1 MHPLDPD
8 APGTHTR
15 DRPKYKWIFSVLLF
29 LAAAAIVVWQ
39 NSRLAVLWDLSYIL
53 ENAHR
58 IAQGQIPYRDFP
70 FPYAPLTFLIQAALI
85 KLGGRVFWH
94 TTVYCAVLNGLATV
108 LTWRILIR
116 VLRDA
121 GSKSQWLAILLTLPL
136 IPLGIY
142 SIFPHPFYDPDCT
155 FAILVA
161 IYLLQRCESEKPKQH
176 GRWSSSMWPVIA
188 GVALFVPLFVKQNTG
203 LAFIVSAIPA
213 LVLLIAIAI
222 MRRESS
228 RSFVLMIAGASL
240 ALGLGILLISFTA
253 GLRNYWHWTIQFA
266 ASRRAPARAEMIGIY
281 SDKILIL
288 WFAFIVLGA
297 VSLWL
302 YRRINNRLLL
312 LVSSTLMAAP
322 FVWPAIYLLRD
333 SDSSERADRLLNVW
347 PVLLIFSFV
356 VAIVRIRRRSG
367 IAIVLPFI
375 LIAAIHGAFM
385 SQQLWG
391 STYAVWP
398 LFMILLASTIADL
411 SRGLE
416 LRPLKHF
423 YWFQL
428 PITALIVISLLFAGS
443 FYLKA
448 HERLDYANLDDG
460 ELQRSSLP
468 QLKGLATR
476 GDWIANFE
484 ELVRYTDEHIPR
496 DEGILVLP
504 GEDLFYF
511 TTGRTPK
518 FPVLMFDHTV
528 NPYSPAEILEAART
542 RDIRWLIVK
551 QEMQDEDEGIEKQR
565 DELTEVLEQDF
576 EQVESLSN
584 YDIYQR
590 RDPNQKNDDDD
601 SSVRTPAACHPAIP
615 HLSTPKSRVPRCIA
629 AIESRRNRS

>member
-1 MHPLDPD
+1 MHLPDPE
-8 APGTHTR
+8 AAGARTR
-15 DRPKYKWIFSVLLF
+15 DIHKSDWITASLLF

-108 LTWRILIR
+108 LTWRILVN
-116 VLRDA
+116 VLRDR
-121 GSKSQWLAILLTLPL
+121 GSKSRWLAILLTLPL
-136 IPLGIY
+136 VPLGIY

-161 IYLLQRCESEKPKQH
+161 ICLLQKSGRAALKPD
-176 GRWSSSMWPVIA
+176 GWSSWLWPLLA
-188 GVALFVPLFVKQNTG
+188 GAALVVPLFVKQNTG
-203 LAFIVSAIPA
+203 LALIVSAIPA
-213 LVLLIAIAI
+213 TVLLIGIAIA
-222 MRRESS
+222 RRESS
-228 RSFVLMIAGASL
+228 RQYALTITGAAL
-240 ALGLGILLISFTA
+240 AFGLGLLLISLTA
-253 GLRNYWHWTIQFA
+253 GLKNYWHWTIQFA
-266 ASRRAPARAEMIGIY
+266 ASRRTPARAEMLGIY

-288 WFAFIVLGA
+288 WLALVGLGT
-297 VSLWL
+297 VGLWL
-302 YRRINNRLLL
+302 YRRSGNRVWPLISGLLM
-312 LVSSTLMAAP
+312 TAP
-322 FVWPAIYLLRD
+322 FIWPAIYLLRD

-347 PVLLIFSFV
+347 PVLIVFSAI
-356 VAIVRIRRRSG
+356 VAIVRFKRRRG
-367 IAIVLPFI
+367 IGIVLPFI
-375 LIAAIHGAFM
+375 LIATIHGAFM

-391 STYAVWP
+391 STYAIWP

-411 SRGLE
+411 GGGPEHQAGRD
-416 LRPLKHF
+416 F

-428 PITALIVISLLFAGS
+428 PFTTLVVISLLVSGA

-468 QLKGLATR
+468 QLKGMATR
-476 GDWIANFE
+476 GDWLPNFE
-484 ELVRYTDEHIPR
+484 ELVRYTNEHIPR
-496 DEGILVLP
+496 EEGILVLP

-511 TTGRTPK
+511 ATGRAPK
-518 FPVLMFDHTV
+518 FPVLLFDHTV
-528 NPYSPAEILEAART
+528 NPYSPAEILDMARS
-542 RDIRWLIVK
+542 RDIRWFIVK

-565 DELTEVLEQDF
+565 DELTEILEQDF

-584 YDIYQR
+584 YDIYHR
-590 RDPNQKNDDDD
+590 RDPNQKDDDD
-601 SSVRTPAACHPAIP
+601 DDGP
-615 HLSTPKSRVPRCIA
+615 
-629 AIESRRNRS
+629 N

>member
-1 MHPLDPD
+1 MQPPDPD
-8 APGTHTR
+8 TAGAPTR
-15 DRPKYKWIFSVLLF
+15 EIRKHDWITASLLF

-108 LTWRILIR
+108 LTWRILVN
-116 VLRDA
+116 VLRDC
-121 GSKSQWLAILLTLPL
+121 GSKSRWLAILLTLPL

-155 FAILVA
+155 FAILLA
-161 IYLLQRCESEKPKQH
+161 IYLLQKGGHAALRQD
-176 GRWSSSMWPVIA
+176 GRSSWLWPLLA
-188 GVALFVPLFVKQNTG
+188 GAALIIPLFVKQNTG
-203 LAFIVSAIPA
+203 LALLVSAIPA
-213 LVLLIAIAI
+213 VVFLIGIAIA
-222 MRRESS
+222 RREPS
-228 RSFVLMIAGASL
+228 RQYVLTITGAAL
-240 ALGLGILLISFTA
+240 AFGLGLLLISFTA
-253 GLRNYWHWTIQFA
+253 GFRNYWHWTIQFA
-266 ASRRAPARAEMIGIY
+266 ASRRTPARAEMLGIY

-288 WFAFIVLGA
+288 WLALVAAGA
-297 VSLWL
+297 VGLRL
-302 YRRINNRLLL
+302 YRRSGNRWLPP
-312 LVSSTLMAAP
+312 VSGLLMAAP
-322 FVWPAIYLLRD
+322 FIWPSIYLLRD

-347 PVLLIFSFV
+347 PVLIVFALI
-356 VAIVRIRRRSG
+356 VAIVRFKRRKG
-367 IAIVLPFI
+367 FGIVLPFI
-375 LIAAIHGAFM
+375 LIATMHGAFM

-391 STYAVWP
+391 STYAIWP

-411 SRGLE
+411 SGDPGCQS
-416 LRPLKHF
+416 LRNF
-423 YWFQL
+423 SWFQL
-428 PITALIVISLLFAGS
+428 PFTTLAVISLLVAGG

-468 QLKGLATR
+468 GLKGMATR
-476 GDWIANFE
+476 GDWIPNFE

-496 DEGILVLP
+496 EEGVLVLP

-511 TTGRTPK
+511 TTGRAPK
-518 FPVLMFDHTV
+518 FPVLLFDHTV
-528 NPYSPAEILEAART
+528 NPYSPAEVLEMARS

-584 YDIYQR
+584 YEIYQR
-590 RDPNQKNDDDD
+590 RDPNEKDDQDD
-601 SSVRTPAACHPAIP
+601 P
-615 HLSTPKSRVPRCIA
+615 
-629 AIESRRNRS
+629 N

>member
-1 MHPLDPD
+1 MHSDEEVERAA
-8 APGTHTR
+8 APER
-15 DRPKYKWIFSVLLF
+15 RSSIKWIAGVLLF
-29 LAAAAIVVWQ
+29 LAAALIVVWQ

-58 IAQGQIPYRDFP
+58 IAQGEVPYRDFP

-108 LTWRILIR
+108 LTWRILVR

-121 GSKSQWLAILLTLPL
+121 GSKSRWLAILLTLPL

-155 FAILVA
+155 FAILLA
-161 IYLLQRCESEKPKQH
+161 IYLLQRG
-176 GRWSSSMWPVIA
+176 GRPALRQTGRSSSSLWQVIA
-188 GVALFVPLFVKQNTG
+188 GAALFVPLFVKQNTG
-203 LAFIVSAIPA
+203 LAFIVSAILA
-213 LVLLIAIAI
+213 LVLLMAIEI

-228 RSFVLMIAGASL
+228 RPYVLMIAGAAL
-240 ALGLGILLISFTA
+240 ALGFGILLISFTA
-253 GLRNYWHWTIQFA
+253 GLKNYWHWTIQFA
-266 ASRRAPARAEMIGIY
+266 ASRRTPARAEMLGIY

-288 WFAFIVLGA
+288 WLTLIALGV

-302 YRRINNRLLL
+302 YRRTNNRLLPVISVL
-312 LVSSTLMAAP
+312 LMAAP
-322 FVWPAIYLLRD
+322 FVWPAVYLLRD
-333 SDSSERADRLLNVW
+333 SDPSERADRLLNLW
-347 PVLLIFSFV
+347 PVLLILSFV
-356 VAIVRIRRRSG
+356 VAIVRTKRRRG

-391 STYAVWP
+391 STYAIWP
-398 LFMILLASTIADL
+398 LFMILLAMTIADL
-411 SRGLE
+411 SRTRLE
-416 LRPLKHF
+416 PNTSTPQQVKDF
-423 YWFQL
+423 FWFQL
-428 PITALIVISLLFAGS
+428 PFTAMVVISLLISGS
-443 FYLKA
+443 FYLQA

-460 ELQRSSLP
+460 ELKRSSLP
-468 QLKGLATR
+468 PLKGMATR
-476 GDWIANFE
+476 GDWIPNFE
-484 ELVRYTDEHIPR
+484 ELVRYTDAHIPR

-518 FPVLMFDHTV
+518 FPVLLFDHTV
-528 NPYSPAEILEAART
+528 NPYSPAEILDMART

-565 DELTEVLEQDF
+565 DGLTEVLEQDF

-584 YDIYQR
+584 YDIYHR
-590 RDPNQKNDDDD
+590 RDPNKKDDDD
-601 SSVRTPAACHPAIP
+601 DP
-615 HLSTPKSRVPRCIA
+615 
-629 AIESRRNRS
+629 N